1 MSTQS
6 GEARNSEAAITIVIP
21 AYGVT
26 TMLADA
32 IDSVI
37 AQDRGDWQAI
47 VVDDGDARVA
57 PYVEPYLSD
66 PRIRFLQTDNG
77 GLPTARNRAIAA
89 STTPYVALLD
99 GDDILEPDFVSSLIA
114 AIEADPRNGF
124 ATGDATFF
132 GADRVGELFSSY
144 CAQQPPITLERLI
157 RREFNVFGLTVMRR
171 EAIEGIGGFDTSLR
185 SSEDLDAWIRLMAAG
200 WQLAHVPRPL
210 ARYRRREGQMSGNT
224 PVMLET
230 AHAVMSKARAHLAG
244 RPEAAAAEEMIR
256 RIEHDQAIEAAFAR
270 IRSGEVR
277 AGVAEL
283 VRLGVG
289 ERSPRWG
296 RALLLMRIA
305 PFLARW
311 LLKMRERV

>member
-1 MSTQS
+1 
-6 GEARNSEAAITIVIP
+6 
-21 AYGVT
+21 
-26 TMLADA
+26 
-32 IDSVI
+32 
-37 AQDRGDWQAI
+37 
-47 VVDDGDARVA
+47 
-57 PYVEPYLSD
+57 
-66 PRIRFLQTDNG
+66 
-77 GLPTARNRAIAA
+77 
-89 STTPYVALLD
+89 
-99 GDDILEPDFVSSLIA
+99 
-114 AIEADPRNGF
+114 
-124 ATGDATFF
+124 
-132 GADRVGELFSSY
+132 
-144 CAQQPPITLERLI
+144 
-157 RREFNVFGLTVMRR
+157 
-171 EAIEGIGGFDTSLR
+171 
-185 SSEDLDAWIRLMAAG
+185 
-200 WQLAHVPRPL
+200 
-210 ARYRRREGQMSGNT
+210 MSGNT

-244 RPEAAAAEEMIR
+244 RTEAAAAEEMIR